1 MTESRAALLRLVEA
15 LNASP
20 TTLRRDE
27 CGDWRIIGKTGHIYT
42 VPGIP
47 WGDARGLEGYQVYCA
62 PGSPRSWG
70 FAKKAMSFCR
80 IPQDGD
86 EEGMLFLDRL
96 PTTLE
101 AEVIRDKLSIR
112 KRREIGEEQ
121 LARLRKWASDNRA
134 VQPPELASDDKPVS

>member
-15 LNASP
+15 LDASP

-27 CGDWRIIGKTGHIYT
+27 CGDWRIGKTGY
-42 VPGIP
+42 
-47 WGDARGLEGYQVYCA
+47 VYA
-62 PGSPRSWG
+62 VAGGFQLYVALSPRAWG
-70 FAKKAMSFCR
+70 FARKALSFCR
-80 IPQDGD
+80 VTQDGD
-86 EEGMLFLDRL
+86 GEGMLFLDRL
-96 PTTLE
+96 PAALE

-134 VQPPELASDDKPVS
+134 VQPPESALDGGRVS